1 MSKTGNIELITG
13 DPKRAIV
20 KLSVPMMLTMF
31 LLTLYNLADS
41 IWVAGIGPDA
51 LAAIGFISP
60 MYMVLIGLG
69 NGIGAGAN
77 SLIARYIGSKD
88 YAQANNAA
96 LHGVLLSVVISII
109 STVVLVGLMD
119 PILMVLGA
127 GKTLEIAG
135 QYSIIIFSFI
145 FVFIFIAV
153 ASSIFRSEGDM
164 KRGTIPIVLAAILNI
179 VLDPIF
185 IYVFGWGIAGAGW
198 ATVLAASLSAIVM
211 AYWMFVKKD
220 MFLDLSFKNFNY
232 RSSMVYDTLYI
243 AVPSTLENI
252 LISAF
257 GVVVNNMLAI
267 VDGTSAVA
275 IYTVAL
281 RMSQVSQI
289 PLSGI
294 STALLTVSGV
304 SYGASNPENL
314 NVAYSYSI
322 KFGLAISTV
331 IAVLMVIFSPQL
343 ASVFAY
349 STASASL
356 LPDISTAISILTL
369 YLFVIPMGVMSSM
382 MFQGVGKGLYSLLIG
397 FMRFLL
403 LGSIFSYLFGF
414 VFGWGVTG
422 IYAGSIFGC
431 FVGGIC
437 AFIMAK
443 SFIYKF
449 KKISGENEII

>member
-41 IWVAGIGPDA
+41 IWVAGLGPDA

-119 PILMVLGA
+119 PILIVLGA

-145 FVFIFIAV
+145 LVFIFIAV

-164 KRGTIPIVLAAILNI
+164 KRGTIPIVVAAILNI

-185 IYVFGWGIAGAGW
+185 IYVFGWGIGG
-198 ATVLAASLSAIVM
+198 
-211 AYWMFVKKD
+211 
-220 MFLDLSFKNFNY
+220 
-232 RSSMVYDTLYI
+232 
-243 AVPSTLENI
+243 
-252 LISAF
+252 
-257 GVVVNNMLAI
+257 
-267 VDGTSAVA
+267 
-275 IYTVAL
+275 
-281 RMSQVSQI
+281 I
-289 PLSGI
+289 PF
-294 STALLTVSGV
+294 
-304 SYGASNPENL
+304 
-314 NVAYSYSI
+314 SYSN
-322 KFGLAISTV
+322 GLLDV
-331 IAVLMVIFSPQL
+331 CQ
-343 ASVFAY
+343 
-349 STASASL
+349 
-356 LPDISTAISILTL
+356 
-369 YLFVIPMGVMSSM
+369 
-382 MFQGVGKGLYSLLIG
+382 KGY
-397 FMRFLL
+397 
-403 LGSIFSYLFGF
+403 
-414 VFGWGVTG
+414 VP
-422 IYAGSIFGC
+422 
-431 FVGGIC
+431 
-437 AFIMAK
+437 
-443 SFIYKF
+443 
-449 KKISGENEII
+449 

>member
-1 MSKTGNIELITG
+1 
-13 DPKRAIV
+13 
-20 KLSVPMMLTMF
+20 
-31 LLTLYNLADS
+31 
-41 IWVAGIGPDA
+41 
-51 LAAIGFISP
+51 
-60 MYMVLIGLG
+60 
-69 NGIGAGAN
+69 
-77 SLIARYIGSKD
+77 
-88 YAQANNAA
+88 
-96 LHGVLLSVVISII
+96 
-109 STVVLVGLMD
+109 
-119 PILMVLGA
+119 
-127 GKTLEIAG
+127 
-135 QYSIIIFSFI
+135 
-145 FVFIFIAV
+145 
-153 ASSIFRSEGDM
+153 
-164 KRGTIPIVLAAILNI
+164 
-179 VLDPIF
+179 
-185 IYVFGWGIAGAGW
+185 
-198 ATVLAASLSAIVM
+198 M

-232 RSSMVYDTLYI
+232 RSSMVYDTLYV

-275 IYTVAL
+275 IYTAAL

-403 LGSIFSYLFGF
+403 LGSIFSYTCSALCSDGELQEYMPVRYSVVLLEEYVLSSWQNHSFTNSKRFQEKMKLFKDY
-414 VFGWGVTG
+414 TL
-422 IYAGSIFGC
+422 
-431 FVGGIC
+431 
-437 AFIMAK
+437 K
-443 SFIYKF
+443 TDKNTT
-449 KKISGENEII
+449 E